1 MMVTVPRI
9 AAVSCFSATPFIYGI
24 RHEGNLRAELLLSD
38 PDTVIQHFI
47 ERKADIALL
56 PFTAVPLLS
65 DAHLV
70 TRYCIGGVPSAR
82 EALLGG
88 DDPLLAAWK
97 ECGEL
102 PFAFAVWAAHG
113 DTDPDTV
120 EALQHALTYGL
131 ERSYEAVLSSPF
143 ASDPQRGYDTLSH
156 FDYIFDNQKNQA
168 LRKFWDS
175 GVKVAPRAN
184 PG

>member
-1 MMVTVPRI
+1 MDDGHSSTYSRRVVLP
-9 AAVSCFSATPFIYGI
+9 SATPFIYGI

-65 DAHLV
+65 DAHIV

-88 DDPLLAAWK
+88 DDPAA
-97 ECGEL
+97 
-102 PFAFAVWAAHG
+102 
-113 DTDPDTV
+113 
-120 EALQHALTYGL
+120 
-131 ERSYEAVLSSPF
+131 
-143 ASDPQRGYDTLSH
+143 RGMEGVRRA
-156 FDYIFDNQKNQA
+156 A
-168 LRKFWDS
+168 LRLRRVGGARGIRIPIRSKPCS
-175 GVKVAPRAN
+175 MR
-184 PG
+184 